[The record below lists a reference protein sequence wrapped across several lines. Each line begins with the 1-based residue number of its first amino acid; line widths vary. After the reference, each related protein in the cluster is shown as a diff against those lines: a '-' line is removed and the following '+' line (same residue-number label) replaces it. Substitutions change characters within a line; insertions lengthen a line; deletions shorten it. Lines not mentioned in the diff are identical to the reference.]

1 MWLVTTTK
9 SMDWDGNTWRVWGH
23 TRATLGRSRDTSECA
38 LCAPVCGFLFF
49 WPKNTKVIQKSRE
62 PGQTEGSH
70 LDETSPGG
78 VPEGLPMEMG
88 DFALSGKIRNYRA
101 QWCTP
106 KNAILWT
113 PQLTP
118 HAHSVNAPGAELAFL
133 LHGGAVKGRRKG
145 PGDMS

>member
-1 MWLVTTTK
+1 M
-9 SMDWDGNTWRVWGH
+9 
-23 TRATLGRSRDTSECA
+23 RSEPSITGPRMGPHPFQAKPADS
-38 LCAPVCGFLFF
+38 
-49 WPKNTKVIQKSRE
+49 VI
-62 PGQTEGSH
+62 
-70 LDETSPGG
+70 
-78 VPEGLPMEMG
+78 
-88 DFALSGKIRNYRA
+88 SGKLRNYRA

>member
-1 MWLVTTTK
+1 
-9 SMDWDGNTWRVWGH
+9 
-23 TRATLGRSRDTSECA
+23 
-38 LCAPVCGFLFF
+38 
-49 WPKNTKVIQKSRE
+49 
-62 PGQTEGSH
+62 
-70 LDETSPGG
+70 
-78 VPEGLPMEMG
+78 MEMG

-118 HAHSVNAPGAELAFL
+118 HAHSVKAPGAELAFL

>member
-1 MWLVTTTK
+1 MTWGKMWLVTTTK
-9 SMDWDGNTWRVWGH
+9 FMDWDGNTWRVWGH
-23 TRATLGRSRDTSECA
+23 TRATLGRSRDTSRCA

-101 QWCTP
+101 RGSTP
-106 KNAILWT
+106 KTRYCGHLNSRLMRFRSKALEPNW
-113 PQLTP
+113 L
-118 HAHSVNAPGAELAFL
+118 SYYMGE
-133 LHGGAVKGRRKG
+133 R
-145 PGDMS
+145 